1 MYLYQQKTIT
11 DFPFSELLP
20 NIFPTYSHDFN
31 KYKTNRFVRDAW
43 VNPEGVVFDLSNL
56 PFPKHYRFAE
66 LLAECGSIPTTSN
79 LEVYLEKAG
88 WIKISDYSLIRQKQ
102 NQSVF

>member
-1 MYLYQQKTIT
+1 MSILYLYQQKTIT

-56 PFPKHYRFAE
+56 
-66 LLAECGSIPTTSN
+66 
-79 LEVYLEKAG
+79 EVYLEKAG